1 MRIHVFLVALALSLP
16 ACAQHGKYR
25 IAPSYGPQT
34 GGTGSRFPDATMLAQ
49 TEGSEDIV
57 VQPADAPPRPLA
69 EKNAKLPSNALTRD
83 LLYKFLL
90 AEIAGQRGNVRLA
103 ARAYLELAQA
113 TKDPRVA
120 RRAAE
125 IAQFGRFPDIAA
137 EAASVWLDIE
147 PESQQARQTLIAT
160 LLGNQRLSEAKPL
173 LQKLLAADKTRT
185 GAMFLQLNPILS
197 RHPDRNATL
206 LMVKELAVPY
216 PALPEAHVAV
226 AQAAF
231 NAGNF
236 DLAQTETAE
245 ALKLK
250 RSFEPAA
257 IMNAQLLQR
266 DSIPNATAYL
276 HGFLGENPGARD
288 ARLYYARLLA
298 ADRKPE
304 QARKE
309 FLSLEK
315 EAPGNPEIQLMI
327 GLLSMQLQ
335 DWDMAGSRLKKALDL
350 NYREPDTV
358 RFYLGQIAEE
368 KKDLDGALN
377 WYGQVQQGDQVVP
390 AAARYALILARQQ
403 KIAEARSHLK
413 GVPAT
418 TDAHRILL
426 VQTEAQVLRE
436 GKQFQE
442 AFDLI
447 GTSLQDNPDNPD
459 LLYDH
464 AMAAEK
470 VDRLD
475 VLESRLKRLIELKP
489 DHAQAYNALGYTF
502 ADRNLRLPEARGY
515 IERAL
520 QLAPED
526 AFILDSMGWVHYRLG
541 NLDQGLDF
549 LQRAFRQRPDPEIAA
564 HLGEVLWVKGS
575 KTEAER
581 VWRAS
586 LKDHPGNEEL
596 QAAIRKFLP

>member
-1 MRIHVFLVALALSLP
+1 MRIQVFLVALALSLP

-25 IAPSYGPQT
+25 IAPSYGPER
-34 GGTGSRFPDATMLAQ
+34 GATGSRFPDAMLLAQ
-49 TEGSEDIV
+49 SEGSEDIV
-57 VQPADAPPRPLA
+57 VQPAEAPPKPLA
-69 EKNAKLPSNALTRD
+69 DKSMKLPSHALTRD

-103 ARAYLELAQA
+103 ARAYLELAQS

-120 RRAAE
+120 RRATE
-125 IAQFGRFPDIAA
+125 IAQYGRFPDMAA

-160 LLGNQRLSEAKPL
+160 LLGNQRIAEAKPM

-197 RHPDRNATL
+197 RHPDRAATL
-206 LMVKELAVPY
+206 AMVKELAVPY

-231 NAGNF
+231 GANNF
-236 DLAQTETAE
+236 ELAQTETAE
-245 ALKLK
+245 ALRLK

-266 DSIPNATAYL
+266 DSIQKAIAYL
-276 HGFLGENPGARD
+276 HGYLGENAGARD

-298 ADRKPE
+298 ADRKTEP
-304 QARKE
+304 ARNE
-309 FLSLEK
+309 FLALEK

-335 DWDMAGSRLKKALDL
+335 DWDTATARLKKALDL
-350 NYREPDTV
+350 NYRDPDTV

-368 KKDLDGALN
+368 RKDLDGALG

-403 KIAEARSHLK
+403 KFAEARSYLK

-418 TDAHRILL
+418 TDAHRVLL
-426 VQTEAQVLRE
+426 AQSEAQVLRE
-436 GKQFQE
+436 GKQYQE
-442 AFDLI
+442 AFDTI
-447 GTSLQDNPDNPD
+447 GASLEEFPDNPD

-470 VDRLD
+470 IDRLD
-475 VLESRLKRLIELKP
+475 VLEARLKRLIELRP
-489 DHAQAYNALGYTF
+489 EHAQAYNALGYTF
-502 ADRNLRLPEARGY
+502 ADRNVRLPEARDF
-515 IERAL
+515 IEKAL
-520 QLAPED
+520 KLSPED

-541 NLDQGLDF
+541 DLDQGLSF

-581 VWRAS
+581 IWRAS
-586 LKDHPGNEEL
+586 LKDHPTNEEL
-596 QAAIRKFLP
+596 QAAIRKFVR